1 SVADSDIVGRVAS
14 RGAMAGLETNAGSGD
29 PAYSAADSDVVGRV
43 ASRGAMA
50 GLETNAGSGD
60 PAYSAADSDV
70 VGRVASRGAMADIGT
85 GAGSGDPAYSV
96 ADSDIVGR
104 VASRGAMA
112 DIGTDH
118 GPGPLSSSAALGPSR
133 LPLCS
138 SPAATLP
145 PRSPNSELRRTD
157 APAHRRTDAPAHRR
171 TDAPAHRRTDA
182 PISHLPSPNLDLRS
196 PNFDHPS
203 PSSPIPLN
211 PLTALDWDDMV
222 LSHPGSTFFHTAA
235 WARVLHDTYGFN
247 PVYMAV
253 FADGR
258 LTGLLP
264 CMDVDGL
271 IGGRRGIGLP
281 FTDDSAPLVE
291 DATQFLDLA
300 HGLIALGRIR
310 GWRTWECRGGAQWM
324 PDARLSLSFYAHTLD
339 LTAGEAGLSSGF
351 APSVR
356 RAIRKAD
363 RSGLDV
369 RIEDSAASVDA
380 FYRLHCMTRRRQGM
394 PIQPKAFFDNIA
406 RHVIARGA
414 GRVILAHRLGQ
425 PVAGAMFFESGRRAF
440 YKFGASDLARQD
452 LRANNLVMWRAIRFY
467 AGCGFAALDFG
478 RTSMANEGLRRFK
491 AGWGAVESRL
501 SYFKYD
507 LRRSRYMAD
516 RDRSSGWHNAV
527 FRCLPIVALRA
538 LGSLMYRHLT

>member
-1 SVADSDIVGRVAS
+1 MRASTAQSLVSPCRRGGPACRDARGAGRGPGLFGFRGLVAS
-14 RGAMAGLETNAGSGD
+14 RGAMADIETGAGSGD
-29 PAYSAADSDVVGRV
+29 PAYSV
-43 ASRGAMA
+43 AV
-50 GLETNAGSGD
+50 
-60 PAYSAADSDV
+60 SDV
-70 VGRVASRGAMADIGT
+70 VGRVASRGAMADI
-85 GAGSGDPAYSV
+85 
-96 ADSDIVGR
+96 R
-104 VASRGAMA
+104 
-112 DIGTDH
+112 
-118 GPGPLSSSAALGPSR
+118 PSPF
-133 LPLCS
+133 PLCS

-145 PRSPNSELRRTD
+145 PRSPNSELRTSNSD
-157 APAHRRTDAPAHRR
+157 APAHRRTDAPTHRR
-171 TDAPAHRRTDA
+171 TDALTHRRTDA
-182 PISHLPSPNLDLRS
+182 PISELRS
-196 PNFDHPS
+196 PISELRS
-203 PSSPIPLN
+203 PALPIPLN
-211 PLTALDWDDMV
+211 PLAALDWDDMV

-235 WARVLHDTYGFN
+235 WARVLHDTYGFD

-253 FADGR
+253 FDDGR

-291 DATQFLDLA
+291 DGTQFLNLA

-324 PDARLSLSFYAHTLD
+324 PDARLSLSFYTHTLD
-339 LTAGEAGLSSGF
+339 LTAGEAGLASGF

-363 RSGLDV
+363 RSGLEV

-394 PIQPKAFFDNIA
+394 PVQPKAFFDNIA

-414 GRVILAHRLGQ
+414 GRVILAYRLGQ

-467 AGCGFAALDFG
+467 AGCGFATLDFG

-491 AGWGAVESRL
+491 TGWGAVESRL

-538 LGSLMYRHLT
+538 LGSLLYRHLT